1 MATDSNTTRMDEVR
15 ELTAACR
22 FLEEGST
29 QEAKQA
35 ANARRRRLYN
45 QLDGCRKTL
54 DKLQFDAET
63 AGEDTSAVE
72 VSIE

>member
-1 MATDSNTTRMDEVR
+1 MATDSNTTMIAEVR
-15 ELTAACR
+15 ALTAACR
-22 FLEEGST
+22 FIEEGST

-54 DKLQFDAET
+54 DKLQFEAET
-63 AGEDTSAVE
+63 AGEDTSEVE
-72 VSIE
+72 VRIE